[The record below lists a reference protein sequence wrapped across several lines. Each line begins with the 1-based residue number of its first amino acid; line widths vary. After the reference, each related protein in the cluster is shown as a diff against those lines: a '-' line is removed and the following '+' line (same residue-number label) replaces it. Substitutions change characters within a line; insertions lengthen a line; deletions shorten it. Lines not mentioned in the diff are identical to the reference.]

1 MYLLQLFEKEIIP
14 NTNIRLAMKSLL
26 TGSTRITEILN
37 RLKHTASYHTIKDL
51 VTVLTFQATEK
62 GSCTSTGM
70 GLSTKEGIWVVFD
83 NFDRFMETLN
93 VKYILHNAVG
103 IANQSSIQ

>member
-26 TGSTRITEILN
+26 TGSRRITEILN

-70 GLSTKEGIWVVFD
+70 DLSTKEGIWVVFD